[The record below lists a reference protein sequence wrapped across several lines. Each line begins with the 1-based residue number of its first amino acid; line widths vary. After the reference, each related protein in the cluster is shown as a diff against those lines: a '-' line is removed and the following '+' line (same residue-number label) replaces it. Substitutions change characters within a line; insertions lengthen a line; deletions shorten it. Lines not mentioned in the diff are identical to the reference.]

1 MASILTGGPASP
13 GVNLY
18 SLLFGL
24 TLNPGPTAGTGTSY
38 TLGLP
43 GSLFMTVTGAGFTYD
58 AQGMLAGGT
67 VETYTFK
74 NSAGAVLAHWVPEAL
89 AVSSLKFVWSQ
100 GGSPVIQVYLK
111 GEDVI
116 TGSSFADYLVAGIGN
131 DIVDGGAGQDELLFG
146 QEARSTG
153 ITVDLADGNAGD
165 EAGRAWSGASTAP
178 LPGTEIDTLIS
189 IESVWATKAADRL
202 IGDSRGT
209 TFTPDAGNDTI
220 DGGLGEDV
228 LDCARGSVAAT
239 TGLVVTFAS
248 ADGGIVHQDSRG
260 GTDVFTGI
268 EIVLASALADRVT
281 GADGRQWIVSFSG
294 DDWFDGRA
302 GGDVFQSGAGDDT
315 FRADSI
321 ADVMLEQVG
330 GGNDRVLAS
339 ATHALYAGQEI
350 ERLETVNAASKAKI
364 SLAGNEFANAIIGN
378 NGANVLD
385 GGKGVDTLTGHGGN
399 DTYVV
404 DRAADAIVERK
415 GAGKDVVVTSV
426 NYRLGAGDEIEQI
439 QAANVALKTP
449 LKLTGNEFAN
459 VVFGN
464 AGANVL
470 NGLGGKDTLVGGKG
484 RDLFQLTTKPG
495 AANFDHIQDFSTR
508 DDRIA
513 LENGVFRKLGKAGG
527 LASQAFVK
535 GPEALD
541 ASDRVIYDPTNGG
554 LYYDPDGTGAA
565 AKVLVAALKKGLSM
579 NAGDFLVI

>member
-1 MASILTGGPASP
+1 
-13 GVNLY
+13 V
-18 SLLFGL
+18 
-24 TLNPGPTAGTGTSY
+24 
-38 TLGLP
+38 
-43 GSLFMTVTGAGFTYD
+43 
-58 AQGMLAGGT
+58 
-67 VETYTFK
+67 
-74 NSAGAVLAHWVPEAL
+74 
-89 AVSSLKFVWSQ
+89 
-100 GGSPVIQVYLK
+100 
-111 GEDVI
+111 
-116 TGSSFADYLVAGIGN
+116 
-131 DIVDGGAGQDELLFG
+131 
-146 QEARSTG
+146 
-153 ITVDLADGNAGD
+153 TVDLNDGNAGD
-165 EAGRAWSGASTAP
+165 AQGRTWSGATA
-178 LPGTEIDTLIS
+178 LPPDPGSGEIDLVTS

-209 TFTPDAGNDTI
+209 TSTPDAGNDTI

-228 LDCARGSVAAT
+228 LDCARGSVAAS

-248 ADGGIVHQDSRG
+248 ADGGTMHQDSRG

-281 GADGRQWIVSFSG
+281 GADG
-294 DDWFDGRA
+294 
-302 GGDVFQSGAGDDT
+302 GGDVFQSGAGNDT
-315 FRADSI
+315 FRADST

-439 QAANVALKTP
+439 QAVNVALKTP

-495 AANFDHIQDFSTR
+495 AGNFDHIQDFSTR

>member
-1 MASILTGGPASP
+1 M
-13 GVNLY
+13 
-18 SLLFGL
+18 
-24 TLNPGPTAGTGTSY
+24 
-38 TLGLP
+38 
-43 GSLFMTVTGAGFTYD
+43 
-58 AQGMLAGGT
+58 
-67 VETYTFK
+67 
-74 NSAGAVLAHWVPEAL
+74 
-89 AVSSLKFVWSQ
+89 
-100 GGSPVIQVYLK
+100 
-111 GEDVI
+111 
-116 TGSSFADYLVAGIGN
+116 
-131 DIVDGGAGQDELLFG
+131 DGGAGRDELLFG
-146 QEARSTG
+146 QEAGRPA

-178 LPGTEIDTLIS
+178 LPGTEIDTLISIESIWATDFADLLIGDAHDNAFTAGLGNDTVDGGEGYDEISFVRDGRAAGVTVDLNDGNAGDAQGRAWSGATALPPDPGSGEIDLLTS

-248 ADGGIVHQDSRG
+248 ADGGTVHQDSRG

-268 EIVLASALADRVT
+268 EIVLASALADHVT

-294 DDWFDGRA
+294 DDWFDGRG
-302 GGDVFQSGAGDDT
+302 GGDVFQSGAGNDT
-315 FRADSI
+315 FRADST

-364 SLAGNEFANAIIGN
+364 SLSGNEFANAIIGN